1 MKTFT
6 VTAER
11 GKNPVWVLE
20 CRELGVVSQTKR
32 LGDAEEEVREAIAY
46 QSGLEE
52 SEFKIEIQPVLGA
65 ELDSLRDEALELKR
79 EANEIAERASTASR
93 RFAARM
99 KEEGFSVRE
108 MGQLLDVS
116 YQRAAAL
123 AAG

>member
-1 MKTFT
+1 MY
-6 VTAER
+6 
-11 GKNPVWVLE
+11 
-20 CRELGVVSQTKR
+20 KR
-32 LGDAEEEVREAIAY
+32 QAIAY

-52 SEFKIEIQPVLGA
+52 SEFTIEIQPVLGA
-65 ELDSLRDEALELKR
+65 ELDSLREEALELKR
-79 EANEIAERASTASR
+79 EANEIAERASTANR

-108 MGQLLDVS
+108 MGQLLGVS